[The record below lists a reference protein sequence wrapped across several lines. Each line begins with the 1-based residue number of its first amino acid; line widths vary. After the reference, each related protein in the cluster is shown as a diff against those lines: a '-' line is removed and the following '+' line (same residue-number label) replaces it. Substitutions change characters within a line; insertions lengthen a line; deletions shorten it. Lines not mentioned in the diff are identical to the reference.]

1 MRWYREGPIAAVT
14 VSFGVLLAVSGV
26 VAQQK
31 AVSLTWTAG
40 PVGGG
45 WYQMAGGI
53 AELIRDTTGMTVKV
67 IPGGGTQ
74 NPPLIDKGDAELGWG
89 LPPVLN
95 AAWNGED
102 PYDKPPHGGR
112 KMQNLRA
119 IAGGMSVNTFHF
131 YVGADTPFKT
141 MDEVFKQKKTIRIA
155 LPPVGTSDEW
165 VFRKVL
171 SYYGT
176 DYKDLEAAGFKFFR
190 GSYTEQAAN
199 FKDRNV
205 DATFTFLALPGA
217 AVTEASIGRSLRLLN
232 FPPGL
237 LDYLAKFGLGTGKIP
252 KGTYPKAANAD
263 EEVVSATMGSVIVA
277 NKTVPDDVAY
287 TLAKAINENV
297 DRFRK
302 IHASLQPYQPSLGP
316 TATAIPLHPGA
327 AKFYKEKGLLK

>member
-1 MRWYREGPIAAVT
+1 MGRYRRWLSGTAAV
-14 VSFGVLLAVSGV
+14 GLGILLAVAGAQ
-26 VAQQK
+26 AQQK

-45 WYQMAGGI
+45 WYLMAGGI
-53 AELIRDTTGMTVKV
+53 AELIRETTGMTIKV

-74 NPPLIDKGDAELGWG
+74 NPPIIDKGDAEVGWG

-102 PYDKPPHGGR
+102 PYDKPPHAGR

-119 IAGGMSVNTFHF
+119 VAGGMSVNTFHF
-131 YVGADTPFKT
+131 YVGAETPFKT
-141 MDEVFKQKKTIRIA
+141 MDEVFKQKKPLRIA
-155 LPPVGTSDEW
+155 VSPAGTSDEW

-171 SYYGT
+171 AYYGT
-176 DYKDLEAAGFKFFR
+176 DYKGLEAAGFKFFR
-190 GSYTEQAAN
+190 GSYSEQAAN

-237 LDYLAKFGLGTGKIP
+237 LDSLSKFGLGTGTIP

-277 NKTVPDDVAY
+277 NKNVPDDVAY
-287 TLAKAINENV
+287 ALARGINENL

-302 IHASLQPYQPSLGP
+302 IHASLQPYQASYGAKPSG
-316 TATAIPLHPGA
+316 IPLHPGA
-327 AKFYKEKGLLK
+327 EKYYREKGYLK

>member
-1 MRWYREGPIAAVT
+1 MRRYREWVIAAVT
-14 VSFGVLLAVSGV
+14 VSLGVLLAMSGAM
-26 VAQQK
+26 AQQK
-31 AVSLTWTAG
+31 PVSLTWTAG

-74 NPPLIDKGDAELGWG
+74 NPPIIDKGDAEMGWG

-102 PYDKPPHGGR
+102 PYDKPPHGGK

-119 IAGGMSVNTFHF
+119 IAGGMSINTFHF
-131 YVGADTPFKT
+131 YVAAESPIKT
-141 MDEVFKQKKTIRIA
+141 MDEVFKQKKAVRIA
-155 LPPVGTSDEW
+155 VSPAGTSDEW
-165 VFRKVL
+165 VFRKVMA
-171 SYYGT
+171 YYGT
-176 DYKDLEAAGFKFFR
+176 DYKNLEAAGFKFFR

-237 LDYLAKFGLGTGKIP
+237 LDSLAKFGLGSGKIP

-263 EEVVSATMGSVIVA
+263 EEVTSATMGSVIVA

-327 AKFYKEKGLLK
+327 EKYYKEKGLLK